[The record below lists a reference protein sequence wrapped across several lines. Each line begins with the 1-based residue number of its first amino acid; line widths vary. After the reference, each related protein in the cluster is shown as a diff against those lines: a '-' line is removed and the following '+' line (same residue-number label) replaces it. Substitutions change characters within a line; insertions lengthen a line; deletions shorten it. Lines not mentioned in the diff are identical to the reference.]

1 MAEISHTRTATQNTR
16 AFVATWSPLAQGD
29 TGEPVGFSQY
39 SDKSVQV
46 AGAFG
51 GASVRIEGSNNGVDW
66 AVLTDPQGND
76 LVISA
81 SKIEMITE
89 ATAHVRPVV
98 VGGSGTTAL
107 SVAML
112 LKEVR

>member
-1 MAEISHTRTATQNTR
+1 MAEILHTRTATRNTR
-16 AFVATWSPLAQGD
+16 AFVATWAPLAQGD
-29 TGEPVGFSQY
+29 TGEAVGFSQY

-76 LVISA
+76 LVISSA
-81 SKIEMITE
+81 KIEMVTE

-98 VGGSGTTAL
+98 VGGSGTTEL
-107 SVAML
+107 SVSML
-112 LKEVR
+112 PKEVR